1 MSVGCSAQSGFSQVL
16 KMGLSGNLLYLKATS
31 FKAVEFIG
39 GVPNLFGQALKALN
53 SGELHPKMRGGLV
66 DQIHIVG

>member
-31 FKAVEFIG
+31 FIG
-39 GVPNLFGQALKALN
+39 GLPNLFGQALKALN
-53 SGELHPKMRGGLV
+53 SGELHPKMRGELV